1 MRLVVTGR
9 QNELTRL
16 WADALADV
24 VVRHPN
30 RAFTLTVTLEDYL
43 TPMIHFDIDATICS
57 NTDQLISPFR
67 VGNVL
72 LKFFPGVRAARA
84 WIAAAWGCFM
94 QHEGIELVTLAD
106 ISKPVMDP
114 HDNFSH
120 MEHVFL
126 AGFPSQLTPDTL
138 LAALCMAVPRAEAER
153 IVRESME
160 AS

>member
-24 VVRHPN
+24 IVRHPN

-57 NTDQLISPFR
+57 NTDRVISPFR

-72 LKFFPGVRAARA
+72 LKYFPGVMAARA
-84 WIAAAWGCFM
+84 WLAAAWGCFM
-94 QHEGIELVTLAD
+94 QHEGVELVTLQD
-106 ISKPVMDP
+106 ISKPVLDP
-114 HDNFSH
+114 HDNH
-120 MEHVFL
+120 AHLAHVFL
-126 AGFPSQLTPDTL
+126 VGFPPQLTPETL
-138 LAALCMAVPRAEAER
+138 LATLCYAIPREAAVRLVEDSLR
-153 IVRESME
+153 
-160 AS
+160 